1 MKRILTAVLAVLLL
15 SGCAVPASQ
24 SRKAVYET
32 TYLTLFD
39 TVTTIKAAA
48 ESQEAFEQTAG
59 QIHDKLEYYHQLFD
73 IYNDYPG
80 MNNLKTVNDQAGI
93 APVAVDAALIDL
105 LLDCKDYYEI
115 TGGMVNVAMGS
126 VLQLW
131 HEARN
136 DGLNDPAN
144 ARLPDPQKLE
154 AAAQHMDIRRVEI
167 DEEAG
172 TVYLSDPELQLD
184 VGAVAKG
191 WSVQRVAQTLPEGI
205 LLSVGGNICATG
217 PKYPDTPWV
226 VGVRDPAGTAQDYLH
241 TLYVSGGSVVTSGDY
256 QRAYTVD
263 GRLYHHIIDPETRMP
278 SQYWRSVSVICD
290 DSALADVLST
300 ALFLLPLE
308 QGQALAEKCGVGV
321 LWVNAAGEEFMTD
334 LFQERIKG

>member
-1 MKRILTAVLAVLLL
+1 MGRKLTVVLLIL
-15 SGCAVPASQ
+15 ALMLTGCAVPGKERKQYQAS
-24 SRKAVYET
+24 
-32 TYLTLFD
+32 YLTLFD
-39 TVTTIKAAA
+39 TVTYISGLSDS
-48 ESQEAFEQTAG
+48 EEAFLEQAKE
-59 QIHDKLEYYHQLFD
+59 IHDRLLTYHQLFD
-73 IYNDYPG
+73 IYNDYEG
-80 MNNLKTVNDQAGI
+80 LNNLKTVNDQAGI
-93 APVAVDAALIDL
+93 APVAVDEALIAL
-105 LLDCKDYYEI
+105 LLDCKDYYDL
-115 TGGMVNVAMGS
+115 TGGMVNVAMGG

-136 DGLNDPAN
+136 DALGNPTN
-144 ARLPDPQKLE
+144 ARLPDGDKLE
-154 AAAQHMDIRRVEI
+154 TAARHMDIRRVEI

-172 TVYLSDPELQLD
+172 TVYLSDPEMRLD

-334 LFQERIKG
+334 RFQERIKE

>member
-15 SGCAVPASQ
+15 SGCATPASQ

-191 WSVQRVAQTLPEGI
+191 WSVQRLAETLPEGI

-263 GRLYHHIIDPETRMP
+263 GKLYHHIIDPETRMP
-278 SQYWRSVSVICD
+278 PDYWRSVSVICD
-290 DSALADVLST
+290 DSALADALST

-308 QGQALAEKCGVGV
+308 QGEALAEKCGVAV
-321 LWVNAAGEEFMTD
+321 LWVNADGEEFMTD
-334 LFQERIKG
+334 RFQERIRT